1 MELATHAG
9 RIGASAV
16 SALPPLGNYSF
27 AEIRAYYK
35 AHKEVT
41 GVDADYWG
49 SPFYYSLLQMVTQS
63 IEGVGSLQD
72 RSAITAYLKSH
83 TFKTIVGE
91 LDIRNQRLDKFYT
104 VGQWQNGFFNAV
116 DGVGFTDFKPVNL
129 KTSWG

>member
-1 MELATHAG
+1 
-9 RIGASAV
+9 
-16 SALPPLGNYSF
+16 
-27 AEIRAYYK
+27 
-35 AHKEVT
+35 VT